1 MRIASDE
8 FWPGVQDSLP
18 MLLGV
23 IPFGLTCGVMGVT
36 VGLTSLENISMSML
50 VFAGASQ
57 FVSMTMLGAGITGLG
72 LIVLTTLL
80 VNLRYLLMG
89 ASLAPYMTRLP
100 LPLQALLAFSVV
112 DESYVLT
119 MDRIRQKEYSPSYHL
134 GCNLPF
140 YFIWNTSNAAGMFLG
155 GYIPDPLVWGLDFA
169 LPAMFLALL
178 IPRLIDRVS
187 FCVFGVSALVAVWGA
202 LYLPGKWYIILA
214 CLAASVVGGMMGGES
229 EHAQ

>member
-8 FWPGVQDSLP
+8 FWPGVRDSLP
-18 MLLGV
+18 VLLGV

-57 FVSMTMLGAGITGLG
+57 FVSMTMLGAGITGLS

-100 LPLQALLAFSVV
+100 LPWQALLAFSVV

-119 MDRIRQKEYSPSYHL
+119 MDRIRQKKYSPSYHL

-187 FCVFGVSALVAVWGA
+187 FCVFSVAALVAVWGA

-214 CLAASVVGGMMGGES
+214 CLAASVVGGIMGGES
-229 EHAQ
+229 KHA

>member
-1 MRIASDE
+1 MRIAPDE
-8 FWPGVQDSLP
+8 FWPGVRDSLP
-18 MLLGV
+18 VLLGV
-23 IPFGLTCGVMGVT
+23 IPFGLTCGVMGVA

-50 VFAGASQ
+50 VFAGAAQ
-57 FVSMTMLGAGITGLG
+57 FVSMTMLGAGITSLG

-100 LPLQALLAFSVV
+100 LPWQALLACSVV

-140 YFIWNTSNAAGMFLG
+140 YFIWNISNAAGMLLG
-155 GYIPDPLVWGLDFA
+155 GCIPDPLAWGLDFA

-178 IPRLIDRVS
+178 IPRLTDRAS
-187 FCVFGVSALVAVWGA
+187 FCVCVVSALVAVWGA

-214 CLAASVVGGMMGGES
+214 CLAAAVAGGIMGGES